1 MASDSNDVGPVPDE
15 KVFAH
20 HKRVSIDGEAHLVA
34 ERGQAATDQYGRSLV
49 EFDRAAER
57 RLLWKID
64 FYIVPSVALMYL
76 FCFIDRANIGMLPPN
91 G

>member
-1 MASDSNDVGPVPDE
+1 MGADSKDVSPVPEETEYAD
-15 KVFAH
+15 
-20 HKRVSIDGEAHLVA
+20 HKGVLIDGEAHLVA

-49 EFDRAAER
+49 QFDPKAER

-76 FCFIDRANIGMLPPN
+76 FCFIDRANIGMCLVQ
-91 G
+91 